1 VVERARLR
9 HLAFFTDMFA
19 QALILL
25 GVIINI
31 VGCIKFWV
39 AAKQVSTGWFIGC
52 LFIVVW
58 PFFLFAHFYNAWIQ
72 FAIWFAG
79 LIIAGIGTMISGG

>member
-1 VVERARLR
+1 
-9 HLAFFTDMFA
+9 MFA
-19 QALILL
+19 QALILV

-39 AAKQVSTGWFIGC
+39 AANRVSTGWFIGC

-58 PFFLFAHFYNAWIQ
+58 PFFLFAHFSKAWKP
-72 FAIWFAG
+72 FAIWLAG
-79 LIIAGIGTMISGG
+79 LIMVGVGMMIRGD